1 MKRPVVSNTSPLIAL
16 AKIDQI
22 GIVRDLFGKIYI
34 PESVSGEFLSNCA
47 PDEKKGFEKHIG
59 DCILI
64 VKAIKPA
71 RFARKLGDGE
81 TDALSLAMEMGG
93 VLIIDDKKGR
103 NEAKDQGVDAISTRA
118 MLKIAEEKK
127 IIRDFLEMEEAL
139 KQKRFFIPPYE

>member
-16 AKIDQI
+16 SKIDQV

-34 PESVSGEFLSNCA
+34 PESVSEEFFSNCTQS
-47 PDEKKGFEKHIG
+47 EKKGFEKHIG

-64 VKAIKPA
+64 VKVVKPTL
-71 RFARKLGDGE
+71 FTRKLGIGE
-81 TDALSLAMEMGG
+81 ADAISLAMKLGG
-93 VLIIDDKKGR
+93 ILVIDDKKGR
-103 NEAKDQGVDAISTRA
+103 NEARDQGMDAISTRA